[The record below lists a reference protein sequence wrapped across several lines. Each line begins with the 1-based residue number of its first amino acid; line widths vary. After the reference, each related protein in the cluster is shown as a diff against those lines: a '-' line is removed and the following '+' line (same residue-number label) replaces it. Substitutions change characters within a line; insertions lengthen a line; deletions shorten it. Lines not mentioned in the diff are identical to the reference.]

1 MMYLSLY
8 QDWLCLL
15 PNQLATT
22 QNLCKVVFVEL
33 GQSLQKEN
41 GKFTQTIVNFFLAQQ
56 YILFINVEFKEKER
70 LWRPNGNPKPSKTIT
85 RPCFPLTLIW
95 TAMIT
100 AVIVAS
106 TVVIFLEIIS

>member
-41 GKFTQTIVNFFLAQQ
+41 GKFTQTIVNFFSQTVECIFCL
-56 YILFINVEFKEKER
+56 YPVNVEFKE
-70 LWRPNGNPKPSKTIT
+70 
-85 RPCFPLTLIW
+85 
-95 TAMIT
+95 
-100 AVIVAS
+100 
-106 TVVIFLEIIS
+106 